1 VSRVLVVDDDP
12 QIVRA
17 VRVNL
22 SARGYTVTSAYSGRK
37 ALAEAAEVRPDVV
50 VLDLGLPDLD
60 GVDVIADLRRWTSV
74 PIVVLSGR
82 AGSSDKVEALEA
94 GADDYVTKPFDV
106 DELVARIR
114 AVTRRAASLEASA
127 PIRLGGYVV
136 DLDNRR
142 ITLAAARP
150 EGGTEAD
157 HGGEIDRE
165 VHLTPTQ
172 WQLLKVLLRSP
183 GRLISQRQLLT
194 EVWGPQY
201 ETETHYVR
209 QYMAQLRHKLEP
221 DPARPRHL
229 ITELGMGYRYV
240 P

>member
-1 VSRVLVVDDDP
+1 
-12 QIVRA
+12 
-17 VRVNL
+17 
-22 SARGYTVTSAYSGRK
+22 
-37 ALAEAAEVRPDVV
+37 
-50 VLDLGLPDLD
+50 
-60 GVDVIADLRRWTSV
+60 
-74 PIVVLSGR
+74 
-82 AGSSDKVEALEA
+82 
-94 GADDYVTKPFDV
+94 
-106 DELVARIR
+106 ARIR
-114 AVTRRAASLEASA
+114 AVTRRAASPETSA

-142 ITLAAARP
+142 ITLAAAQP
-150 EGGTEAD
+150 EGGTQAG
-157 HGGEIDRE
+157 HGWETDQE

-172 WQLLKVLLRSP
+172 WQLLEVLLRSP